1 MMHQDPS
8 RHAAHHVLRQSI
20 DELARLGEKR
30 RRQKLY
36 KSGKLRVEPEAVDES
51 LVRETAR
58 ALDMAHDALFADDNS
73 KN

>member
-1 MMHQDPS
+1 MMQQDER
-8 RHAAHHVLRQSI
+8 RHAAHQVLRRSI

-36 KSGKLRVEPEAVDES
+36 RNGKIRVEPEAVDES

-58 ALDMAHDALFADDNS
+58 ALDMAHDALFADDSARN
-73 KN
+73 

>member
-1 MMHQDPS
+1 MMTQDPR
-8 RHAAHHVLRQSI
+8 RHAAHQVLRQSI

-36 KSGKLRVEPEAVDES
+36 RDGRLRVEPEAVDAS

-58 ALDMAHDALFADDNS
+58 ALDMAHDALYADEHKQN
-73 KN
+73 